1 MLKFKRLNAFY
12 GTSHIIHDLDLEI
25 RKGETFCLLGRN
37 GVGKTTL
44 LRSLLGIDV
53 RTTGVIELDGADISR
68 TLTFERARRGIGYV
82 PQGREIVPGL
92 SVLDNIL
99 LGCNARTDGRMDV
112 PPLIWTLFPFLKE
125 HLGRRGTNLSGGQQQ
140 QLAIARALATDPSIL
155 VLDEPTEGIQPN
167 IVEDIEKAIVTLN
180 RDYGLT
186 IILVEQKIR
195 FARTAAHRFA
205 ILEKGRVAAAGEAAE
220 LTHDL
225 VHRHMGL

>member
-1 MLKFKRLNAFY
+1 MLRFKNLNVFY

-44 LRSLLGIDV
+44 LRSLLGITV
-53 RTTGVIELDGADISR
+53 NTTGTIEFDGSDISR
-68 TLTFERARRGIGYV
+68 MATHERARRGIGYV

-92 SVLDNIL
+92 TVIENIL
-99 LGCNARTDGRMDV
+99 LGCNAREDQQKSV
-112 PPLIWTLFPFLKE
+112 PQIVWNTFPMLKE
-125 HLGRRGTNLSGGQQQ
+125 HCHRRGTNLSGGQQQ
-140 QLAIARALATDPSIL
+140 QLAIARALATDPSVL

-167 IVEDIEKAIVTLN
+167 IVEDIEKAIISLN
-180 RDYGLT
+180 RDHGLT

-205 ILEKGRVAAAGEAAE
+205 IIEKGRISVDGDVGK
-220 LTHDL
+220 LTNDL
-225 VHRHMGL
+225 IHRHMGL

>member
-1 MLKFKRLNAFY
+1 MLKISHVNAFY

-44 LRSLLGIDV
+44 LRSLLGIGV
-53 RTTGVIELDGADISR
+53 RTTGSIQFQGSEISQS
-68 TLTFERARRGIGYV
+68 LTHDRARRGIGYV
-82 PQGREIVPGL
+82 PQGREIVPGM

-99 LGCNARTDGRMDV
+99 LGCNARTDGKVEV
-112 PPLIWTLFPFLKE
+112 PPLVWSLFPFLKD

-140 QLAIARALATDPSIL
+140 QLAIARALATDPSLL

-167 IVEDIEKAIVTLN
+167 IVEDIERAIIALN
-180 RDYGLT
+180 RDHGLT

-205 ILEKGRVAAAGEAAE
+205 ILEKGRVAAAGPTSE
-220 LTHDL
+220 LTQEV
-225 VHRHMGL
+225 VHRHMSL